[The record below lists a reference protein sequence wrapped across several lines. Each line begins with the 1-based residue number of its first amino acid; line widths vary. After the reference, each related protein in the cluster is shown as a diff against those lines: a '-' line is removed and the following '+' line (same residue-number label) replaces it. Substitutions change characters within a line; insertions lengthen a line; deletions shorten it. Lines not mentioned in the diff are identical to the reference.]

1 MKEIKIGI
9 CGWGNIATGLYK
21 SINDNSEII
30 NNNSGLKI
38 VINCI
43 GARRDNAA
51 CDPGSVKVLRDIFDV
66 VNEDVDAI
74 VELIGGVETAREL
87 ILAAIRNN
95 KHVITANK
103 AVIYHH
109 GDEIFQA
116 AREKNVKVLF
126 EAAVC
131 AGTPVIKV
139 LQNELAG
146 NHISKIAGMLNGT
159 TNFILSEM
167 EEGADFESTLKIAQD
182 KGYAEPDPSFDI
194 DGLDAAH
201 KLGILSH
208 IAFGTNLPPKDFYI
222 EGISKITGEDFKH
235 ASELGYSIKHLAV
248 AKSLGNKIEI
258 RAHPAL
264 LIDSSIL
271 ASLKGVRN
279 GIEIDSDLVG
289 KLHIAGSGAGQESTA
304 SGLISDIIHL
314 ASNGSSDFDTE
325 KKENNKDI
333 LDINNLSF
341 QNYFYIESDDK
352 NLISS
357 IKSIVNNH
365 NVAIEKM
372 IQKDNLSNNLTP
384 IFFITE
390 LCTEPQANMLLNEIK
405 GMDTIEKVR
414 RIRIESD

>member
-159 TNFILSEM
+159 TNFILSQM

-264 LIDSSIL
+264 LINSSIL

-352 NLISS
+352 NVISS

>member
-95 KHVITANK
+95 KNVITANK

-159 TNFILSEM
+159 TNFILSQM

-365 NVAIEKM
+365 NVAIEKI

-405 GMDTIEKVR
+405 GMDAIEKVR

>member
-43 GARRDNAA
+43 GARRDNPA

-159 TNFILSEM
+159 TNFILSQM

>member
-159 TNFILSEM
+159 TNFILSQM

-264 LIDSSIL
+264 LINSSIL

-314 ASNGSSDFDTE
+314 AFNGSSDFDTE
-325 KKENNKDI
+325 KKENNKDV

>member
-159 TNFILSEM
+159 TNFILSQM

-390 LCTEPQANMLLNEIK
+390 LCTEPQANMLLDEIK

>member
-43 GARRDNAA
+43 GARRDNPA

-87 ILAAIRNN
+87 ILAAIRNK

-159 TNFILSEM
+159 TNFILSQM

-264 LIDSSIL
+264 LINSSIL

>member
-21 SINDNSEII
+21 SITDNSEAIK
-30 NNNSGLKI
+30 NNSGLKI
-38 VINCI
+38 AINCI
-43 GARRDNAA
+43 GARRDNPA

-139 LQNELAG
+139 LQNDLAG
-146 NHISKIAGMLNGT
+146 NHISKISGMLNGT
-159 TNFILSEM
+159 TNFILSQM
-167 EEGADFESTLKIAQD
+167 EEGADFEPTLKIAQD

-222 EGISKITGEDFKH
+222 EGISKITGEDFKYT
-235 ASELGYSIKHLAV
+235 SELGYSIKHLAV
-248 AKSLGNKIEI
+248 VKSLGNKIEI

-264 LIDSSIL
+264 LINSSIL

-279 GIEIDSDLVG
+279 GIEIDSDLVD

-314 ASNGSSDFDTE
+314 SSNSSNDFDIE
-325 KKENNKDI
+325 KKENKKDV

-352 NLISS
+352 NIISS

-365 NVAIEKM
+365 NLAIEKI

-390 LCTEPQANMLLNEIK
+390 LCTEPQANMLLDEIK

>member
-159 TNFILSEM
+159 TNFILSQM

-264 LIDSSIL
+264 LINSSIL

-390 LCTEPQANMLLNEIK
+390 LCTEPKANMLLDEIK

>member
-43 GARRDNAA
+43 GARRDNPA

-159 TNFILSEM
+159 TNFILSQM

-264 LIDSSIL
+264 LINSSIL

>member
-159 TNFILSEM
+159 TNFILSQM

-264 LIDSSIL
+264 LINSSIL

-390 LCTEPQANMLLNEIK
+390 LCTEPQANMLLDEIK

>member
-139 LQNELAG
+139 LQKELAG

-159 TNFILSEM
+159 TNFILSQM

-264 LIDSSIL
+264 LINSSIL

-390 LCTEPQANMLLNEIK
+390 LCTEPQANMLLDEIK

>member
-21 SINDNSEII
+21 SINDNNEII

-43 GARRDNAA
+43 GARRDNPA

-66 VNEDVDAI
+66 VNEDVDAV

-159 TNFILSEM
+159 TNFILSQM

-264 LIDSSIL
+264 LLDSSIL

-314 ASNGSSDFDTE
+314 ASNGSSDFYAE

-352 NLISS
+352 NVINS

-372 IQKDNLSNNLTP
+372 IQKDNLSNNFTP

-390 LCTEPQANMLLNEIK
+390 LCTELQANMLFDEIK

>member
-43 GARRDNAA
+43 GARRDNPA
-51 CDPGSVKVLRDIFDV
+51 CDPGSVKVLRDIFDL

-159 TNFILSEM
+159 TNFILSQM

-264 LIDSSIL
+264 LINSSIL

-352 NLISS
+352 DLISS

>member
-38 VINCI
+38 IINCI
-43 GARRDNAA
+43 GARRDNPA

-146 NHISKIAGMLNGT
+146 NHISKISGMLNGT
-159 TNFILSEM
+159 TNFILSQM
-167 EEGADFESTLKIAQD
+167 EEGADFEPTLKIAQD

-365 NVAIEKM
+365 HVAIEKM

-390 LCTEPQANMLLNEIK
+390 LCTEPQANMLLDEIK

>member
-159 TNFILSEM
+159 TNFILSQM

>member
-21 SINDNSEII
+21 SINDNNEII

-159 TNFILSEM
+159 TNFILSQM

-264 LIDSSIL
+264 LINSSIL

>member
-159 TNFILSEM
+159 TNFILSQM

-264 LIDSSIL
+264 LINSSIL

-314 ASNGSSDFDTE
+314 ASNGSSDFDAE

-390 LCTEPQANMLLNEIK
+390 LCTEPQANMLLDEIK

>member
-159 TNFILSEM
+159 TNFILSQM
-167 EEGADFESTLKIAQD
+167 EEGADFEPTLKIAQD

-264 LIDSSIL
+264 LINSSIL

>member
-43 GARRDNAA
+43 GARRDNTA

-159 TNFILSEM
+159 TNFILSQM

-264 LIDSSIL
+264 LINSSIL

>member
-43 GARRDNAA
+43 GARRDNTA

-159 TNFILSEM
+159 TNFILSQM
-167 EEGADFESTLKIAQD
+167 EEGADFEPTLKIAQD

>member
-43 GARRDNAA
+43 GARRDNPA

-159 TNFILSEM
+159 TNFILSQM

-279 GIEIDSDLVG
+279 GIEIDTDLVG

-390 LCTEPQANMLLNEIK
+390 LCTEPQANMLLDEIK

>member
-159 TNFILSEM
+159 TNFILSQM

-264 LIDSSIL
+264 LLDSSIL

-314 ASNGSSDFDTE
+314 ASNGSSDFDAE

-352 NLISS
+352 NVINS

>member
-159 TNFILSEM
+159 TNFILSQM

-264 LIDSSIL
+264 LINSSIL

>member
-159 TNFILSEM
+159 TNFILSQM

-314 ASNGSSDFDTE
+314 ASNGSSDFDAE

-372 IQKDNLSNNLTP
+372 IQKLSL
-384 IFFITE
+384 IHI
-390 LCTEPQANMLLNEIK
+390 
-405 GMDTIEKVR
+405 
-414 RIRIESD
+414 

>member
-159 TNFILSEM
+159 TNFILSQM

-314 ASNGSSDFDTE
+314 ASNGSSDFDAE

-352 NLISS
+352 NVINS

-372 IQKDNLSNNLTP
+372 IQKDNLSNNFTP

-390 LCTEPQANMLLNEIK
+390 LCTELQANMLFDEIK

>member
-159 TNFILSEM
+159 TNFILSQM
-167 EEGADFESTLKIAQD
+167 EEGADFEPTLKIAQD

>member
-159 TNFILSEM
+159 TNFILSQM

-314 ASNGSSDFDTE
+314 ASNGSSDFDAE

>member
-1 MKEIKIGI
+1 
-9 CGWGNIATGLYK
+9 
-21 SINDNSEII
+21 
-30 NNNSGLKI
+30 
-38 VINCI
+38 
-43 GARRDNAA
+43 
-51 CDPGSVKVLRDIFDV
+51 
-66 VNEDVDAI
+66 
-74 VELIGGVETAREL
+74 
-87 ILAAIRNN
+87 
-95 KHVITANK
+95 
-103 AVIYHH
+103 
-109 GDEIFQA
+109 
-116 AREKNVKVLF
+116 
-126 EAAVC
+126 
-131 AGTPVIKV
+131 
-139 LQNELAG
+139 
-146 NHISKIAGMLNGT
+146 
-159 TNFILSEM
+159 M

-264 LIDSSIL
+264 LINSSIL

>member
-139 LQNELAG
+139 LQKELAG

-159 TNFILSEM
+159 TNFILSQM

-390 LCTEPQANMLLNEIK
+390 LCTEPQANMLLDEIK